1 MLTCITYIELQQ
13 NATKAFPSRNKKL
26 FFDFANKFEADDGW
40 DTLTDKA
47 SITLPKNLSYR
58 DDSNKLQTITNIGG
72 FTDNPFFLK
81 GDSVKIS
88 YGYQYFDK
96 FGNQVTDVNEIFVGY
111 ISKVVSNMPFTLE
124 CEDAMWLLKQTTAP
138 AGEYN
143 EAVETMVSKW
153 MPAGLTVNQKTQTR
167 IGKFTVNKN
176 ETVAQVLMRL
186 KKDAHLESF
195 FDGSE
200 LRIGFLVY
208 DEQQAVTNEA
218 RQKKVFRFQHN
229 IIEDSLEYVRKDDVK
244 LSATAKSFVTKD
256 TGEQTKDGQK
266 KTKKESL
273 EVLVY
278 NQNDEWVSIVKQ
290 KGESFPD
297 NDGGERRS
305 FFFLNVTDPQTL
317 IDRAKAKLENYYY
330 TGFKGTLTTFA
341 IPFVQSGDNVY
352 IVDAVLPE
360 RSGYYK
366 VKSVKYSG
374 GVSGHR
380 QEITLDYLIR
390 KLTDTELKTYG
401 G

>member
-1 MLTCITYIELQQ
+1 
-13 NATKAFPSRNKKL
+13 
-26 FFDFANKFEADDGW
+26 
-40 DTLTDKA
+40 
-47 SITLPKNLSYR
+47 
-58 DDSNKLQTITNIGG
+58 
-72 FTDNPFFLK
+72 
-81 GDSVKIS
+81 
-88 YGYQYFDK
+88 
-96 FGNQVTDVNEIFVGY
+96 
-111 ISKVVSNMPFTLE
+111 
-124 CEDAMWLLKQTTAP
+124 
-138 AGEYN
+138 
-143 EAVETMVSKW
+143 
-153 MPAGLTVNQKTQTR
+153 
-167 IGKFTVNKN
+167 
-176 ETVAQVLMRL
+176 
-186 KKDAHLESF
+186 
-195 FDGSE
+195 
-200 LRIGFLVY
+200 
-208 DEQQAVTNEA
+208 
-218 RQKKVFRFQHN
+218 
-229 IIEDSLEYVRKDDVK
+229 VK